1 MTSHDTSKSVDFQF
15 IDTQATFDALFGELQ
30 TSSPV
35 IAIDAERA
43 SSFRYTSKAYLVQ
56 IKVGKQSAIVFDP
69 INLTDFNALTSSV
82 HKSLVLIHSA
92 TQDLECLREL
102 GIAPQHLFDTEL
114 AAKLLGKPK
123 VGLQALLESELGIRI
138 EKEHSAVD
146 WSKRPLPEDWLIYA
160 AQDVEHLQDLYEV
173 LEQQLTA
180 STRMTWAHEE
190 FEFLAKWQP
199 KVISDKWRRTSGLHK
214 VKQRRHLAAVMHLW
228 EARDEIAAS
237 NDLAPSRVLRDEA
250 LVEIALSKAGS
261 AQDIATLLKQRFRVR
276 FDYSAIWWNALD
288 ASQNVAEEELPVF
301 HQKNPNGL
309 PPIKAWQEKN
319 PAAAERFGR
328 TRSEVLRLAESLGI
342 APEVVINPETIRQV
356 SWHFD
361 HWDDEFFKS
370 ELIRMQ
376 TRHWQI
382 ELLFE
387 DLFESLRHD

>member
-1 MTSHDTSKSVDFQF
+1 MSKSVDFQF
-15 IDTQATFDALFGELQ
+15 IDTQATLDALFGDLP

-56 IKVGKQSAIVFDP
+56 IKIGKHTAIVLDP
-69 INLTDFNALTSSV
+69 INLTDFNTLTSSI
-82 HKSLVLIHSA
+82 HQSLLLIHSA

-123 VGLQALLESELGIRI
+123 VGLQALLDSELGIRI

-146 WSKRPLPEDWLIYA
+146 WSKRPLPEDWLVYA

-173 LEQQLTA
+173 LAQQLSESA
-180 STRMTWAHEE
+180 RMTWAQEE
-190 FEFLAKWQP
+190 FEFLANWRP
-199 KVISDKWRRTSGLHK
+199 KIISDRWRRTSGLHK
-214 VKQRRHLAAVMHLW
+214 VKERRQLAAVMFLW
-228 EARDEIAAS
+228 EARDEIASA
-237 NDLAPSRVLRDEA
+237 NDLAPSKVLRDEA
-250 LVEIALSKAGS
+250 LVDIALSQVGS
-261 AQDIATLLKQRFRVR
+261 AENIATLLKQRFRVR
-276 FDYSAIWWNALD
+276 VDYSALWWNALD
-288 ASQNVAEEELPVF
+288 ASQKVSEEDLPVF
-301 HQKNPNGL
+301 HQKNPSGL
-309 PPIKAWQEKN
+309 PPIKAWHEKN

-328 TRSEVLRLAESLGI
+328 TRSEVLRIAESLGL
-342 APEVVINPETIRQV
+342 APEVLINPETIRQV

-376 TRHWQI
+376 TRQWQI
-382 ELLFE
+382 ALLFE
-387 DLFESLRHD
+387 DVFESLRHA